1 MMVLFYLVFVFF
13 AVLAASLLLIKY
25 LSRVSQFIA
34 WRELS
39 KRPRGFDTIQGLRI
53 SFNFTVFSLF
63 LFGVILSWVWT
74 RSLVPG
80 IFLLLFC
87 PFLFRSLVRYQE
99 FRHTKALE
107 SSALAF
113 FYVLQGMVQSGR
125 SLPSAL
131 FDVVQYQSTLFCLK
145 LRKHLGKYEEGRGM
159 SRILIEFK
167 NKTRL
172 PSLGVYLASL
182 EMAYR
187 QGLAVGPLL
196 EKIIPTLETEQHFQ
210 LKVEDLRRQ
219 MMFQAVLAFFIP
231 WALVG
236 ALWFFNPELLF
247 SLSKNGWG
255 SWITVISSSF
265 ELMGIWF
272 LWQITSFP

>member
-1 MMVLFYLVFVFF
+1 
-13 AVLAASLLLIKY
+13 
-25 LSRVSQFIA
+25 
-34 WRELS
+34 
-39 KRPRGFDTIQGLRI
+39 
-53 SFNFTVFSLF
+53 
-63 LFGVILSWVWT
+63 
-74 RSLVPG
+74 
-80 IFLLLFC
+80 
-87 PFLFRSLVRYQE
+87 
-99 FRHTKALE
+99 
-107 SSALAF
+107 
-113 FYVLQGMVQSGR
+113 
-125 SLPSAL
+125 
-131 FDVVQYQSTLFCLK
+131 
-145 LRKHLGKYEEGRGM
+145 M